1 LAVVWARL
9 ALSTLEDVPV
19 LTYRRLQSM
28 MALVLAVCCFTLAYL
43 GRRLKLKAISKL
55 LLEASR
61 RIFGITDFRFSALAD
76 SIKELQQG
84 SDNTPLRFLPQ
95 RIANS
100 QIPLLA
106 T

>member
-1 LAVVWARL
+1 VL
-9 ALSTLEDVPV
+9 V

-76 SIKELQQG
+76 GIKALLQRSYKG
-84 SDNTPLRFLPQ
+84 PLRFLPQ
-95 RIANS
+95 QMANS
-100 QIPLLA
+100 
-106 T
+106 